1 MGEIYQN
8 ISDKQK
14 AEKTAHIKLYHG
26 FGNGHDFFISG
37 HVIKGRVGRGFR
49 PSRNLLRH
57 NYRMAKMYTGS
68 PNPHASITLWFETQ
82 KIVVDADENGYF
94 EFQGKSEN
102 PINPGWKPV
111 FAQIGSGEVLN
122 SAPPTGWIFIPDNSP
137 YLIISDIDDTVLIS
151 HSTRFRRRMR
161 ELIFTNPY
169 KRRIFS
175 EAADLY
181 AFLEDFQTTAGVKNP
196 VFYVSA
202 SEWNLFSYLSEIFEK
217 KGLPKGPFLL
227 HPRKH
232 WSDLLAAKR
241 NLPLDK
247 LGRIDKLLH
256 FFPDRKAILLGD
268 NSQKDPQIYLAI
280 SAKHPRAVAGVFIR
294 MVSEK
299 KKEATLQILSQLSDA
314 HIPNAHF
321 VHSAEAVDKI
331 RQSVSLK

>member
-8 ISDKQK
+8 LSDKQK
-14 AEKTAHIKLYHG
+14 DETTAHIKLYHG

-37 HVIKGRVGRGFR
+37 HVIKGRVGKGFR

-57 NYRMAKMYTGS
+57 NYRLAKMYMGS
-68 PNPHASITLWFETQ
+68 PNPNTSITLWFETE
-82 KIVVDADENGYF
+82 KIVVGADENGYF
-94 EFQGKSEN
+94 EFQGKSEK
-102 PINPGWKPV
+102 PIKPGWKPV
-111 FAQIGSGEVLN
+111 FAQIGSGEFLK
-122 SAPPTGWIFIPDNSP
+122 SIPPTGWIFIPDKSRF
-137 YLIISDIDDTVLIS
+137 LIISDIDDTVLIS

-161 ELIFTNPY
+161 EMIFTNPF
-169 KRRIFS
+169 KRRLFS

-181 AFLEDFQTTAGVKNP
+181 AFLEDFQTEAGVKNP

-232 WSDLLAAKR
+232 WTDLLARNR

-247 LGRIDKLLH
+247 LERIEKLLH

-268 NSQKDPQIYLAI
+268 NSQKDPQIYLNI
-280 SAKHPRAVAGVFIR
+280 CSNYPQAVAGVFIR
-294 MVSEK
+294 LVSEK
-299 KKEATLQILSQLSDA
+299 KKEATYQILSQLSDSQ
-314 HIPNAHF
+314 IPNGHF
-321 VHSAEAVDKI
+321 VHSAEAVAKI
-331 RQSVSLK
+331 RQLVPLK